1 MIRYKEKQDIKSASR
16 AVALFSRLYLSLG
29 KTLNQKDLVE
39 VSTRLTE
46 AIIASTFI
54 SIEADELIERLGDDN
69 D

>member
-54 SIEADELIERLGDDN
+54 SIEADELIERLGDNN